1 MDILA
6 NILGSSDQKTLQRP
20 TTLQKPFFVKPKGK
34 EISINPSLEKKVK
47 YIKKSENYEL
57 TLQINGKT
65 IFQNLIL
72 TASAQIENE
81 KGELIQ
87 IPILCK
93 WKRINKDTIIY
104 IKNINS
110 FSYMPNAEDIGYII
124 EVEVSLYD
132 NPKDISIAQ
141 YGPIEMDNDMKQTI
155 EIFLT
160 SGKAHFNFEIF
171 DNEKQEK
178 INNKEYILYLENDG
192 MKLVDVDINRK
203 EKVLE
208 KCRYSQFNP
217 IINLHPTNI
226 KRFTMKFCDVQNN
239 INYLNYAEDIEKFS
253 QSIKSQYEFLAL
265 SKQNRELMYLVIQFF
280 VIDEKI
286 KNNKIFSFQNY
297 KNFSAET
304 KVSITD
310 LIGQLKTLNEEN
322 TIMMKNMK
330 ILERVNKKLHL
341 DLKNL
346 EEDFQITLEKINESD
361 LNIEDEINKNQ
372 KVINNNYNNG
382 NNVNNNNNLKKSN
395 FGNNSSL
402 LNSDWKKKYE
412 EMNNL
417 YNSLLAKEKALTE
430 EKNEYINKEENNKNI
445 IEKYKIELSELKE
458 KNSNLDNDLKIVNK
472 NYTIITE
479 EKTKLNTEIFKL
491 KNENEEL
498 RKSNNKLK
506 ENLNQISKYKELEE
520 LVNKYKKENE
530 KLLFDNKNLI
540 LQRNLLSNQRT
551 DALKELEKLKNLKTS
566 KESEINS
573 LKLEVENSKKLEI
586 ERIKK
591 VQNLNTLNED
601 LQKKYDE
608 LKNKNEIL
616 LIDYNTI
623 KQAYDKLIE
632 NQNEVSMDTNR
643 SNVKIS
649 PEEYEEFDNLKK
661 EKDEN
666 EALIMQLQSNNQA
679 KDLEIK
685 NLKMIIESFK
695 KK

>member
-6 NILGSSDQKTLQRP
+6 NLLGTNDQKIIP
-20 TTLQKPFFVKPKGK
+20 KPNNINSKPFFVKPKGK
-34 EISINPSLEKKVK
+34 EISINPNEEKKVR
-47 YIKKSENYEL
+47 YIKRSQNYDL

-72 TASAQIENE
+72 TASAKSENE

-87 IPILCK
+87 VPILCK
-93 WKRINKDTIIY
+93 WKRVNKDTIIY

-110 FSYMPNAEDIGYII
+110 FSYMPNGEDIGYII

-155 EIFLT
+155 ELFLT
-160 SGKAHFNFEIF
+160 SGKAHFNFEIY
-171 DNEKQEK
+171 DKEKQEK

-203 EKVLE
+203 EKILE
-208 KCRYSQFNP
+208 KCRYSQYNP
-217 IINLHPTNI
+217 IINLHPSNV
-226 KRFTMKFCDVQNN
+226 KRFTMKFCDVDDNM
-239 INYLNYAEDIEKFS
+239 NYLNYADDIEKFS

-286 KNNKIFSFQNY
+286 KNNKIFSFQNF
-297 KNFSAET
+297 KNFNAET

-322 TIMMKNMK
+322 TILLKNMK
-330 ILERVNKKLHL
+330 ILERVNKKLHT

-346 EEDFQITLEKINESD
+346 EEDFQITLEKINETD
-361 LNIEDEINKNQ
+361 LHIEDDINKNQ
-372 KVINNNYNNG
+372 KY
-382 NNVNNNNNLKKSN
+382 NNNNNNKISN
-395 FGNNSSL
+395 LGNNTSL

-417 YNSLLAKEKALTE
+417 YNALLAKEKALSE
-430 EKNEYINKEENNKNI
+430 EKNDFINKEENNKNI
-445 IEKYKIELSELKE
+445 IEKYKNELNDLKE

-472 NYTIITE
+472 NYSIVSE
-479 EKTKLNTEIFKL
+479 EKSKLNTELQKL
-491 KNENEEL
+491 KNQNEEL
-498 RKSNNKLK
+498 TKSNNKLK
-506 ENLNQISKYKELEE
+506 ENLNQISKFKELEE

-530 KLLFDNKNLI
+530 KLVFDNKNLI
-540 LQRNLLSNQRT
+540 LQRNLLSNQRS
-551 DALKELEKLKNLKTS
+551 DALKELEKLKNLKNS
-566 KESEINS
+566 KDTELNS
-573 LKLEVENSKKLEI
+573 LKLEIENSKKLEV
-586 ERIKK
+586 ERVKR
-591 VQNLNTLNED
+591 VQNLNSSIED
-601 LQKKYDE
+601 LQKKYED
-608 LKNKNEIL
+608 LKNSNEIL
-616 LIDYNTI
+616 KIDYNTI
-623 KQAYDKLIE
+623 KQAYDKLVE

-685 NLKMIIESFK
+685 NLKMIIDSLK
-695 KK
+695 K

>member
-6 NILGSSDQKTLQRP
+6 NLLGTNDQKIIP
-20 TTLQKPFFVKPKGK
+20 KPNNINSKPFFVKPKGK
-34 EISINPSLEKKVK
+34 EITINPNEEKKVR
-47 YIKKSENYEL
+47 YIKKSQNYDL

-72 TASAQIENE
+72 TASAKCENE

-87 IPILCK
+87 VPILCK

-110 FSYMPNAEDIGYII
+110 FSYMPNGEDIGYII

-155 EIFLT
+155 ELFLT
-160 SGKAHFNFEIF
+160 SGKAHFNFEIY
-171 DNEKQEK
+171 DKEKQEK

-203 EKVLE
+203 EKILE
-208 KCRYSQFNP
+208 KCRYSQYNP
-217 IINLHPTNI
+217 TIILHPTNV
-226 KRFTMKFCDVQNN
+226 KRFTMKFCDVDDNM
-239 INYLNYAEDIEKFS
+239 NYLNYADDIEKFS

-297 KNFSAET
+297 KNFNAET

-322 TIMMKNMK
+322 TIMLKNMK
-330 ILERVNKKLHL
+330 ILERVNKKLHS

-346 EEDFQITLEKINESD
+346 EEDFQITLEKINETD
-361 LNIEDEINKNQ
+361 LHIEDDINKNQ
-372 KVINNNYNNG
+372 KY
-382 NNVNNNNNLKKSN
+382 NNNNNNKINLGN
-395 FGNNSSL
+395 NNSSL

-417 YNSLLAKEKALTE
+417 YNALLAKEKALSE
-430 EKNEYINKEENNKNI
+430 EKNDYINKEENNKNI
-445 IEKYKIELSELKE
+445 IEKYKNELNDLKE

-472 NYTIITE
+472 NYSIVSE
-479 EKTKLNTEIFKL
+479 EKSKLNNELQKL
-491 KNENEEL
+491 KFQNDEL
-498 RKSNNKLK
+498 TKSNNKLK
-506 ENLNQISKYKELEE
+506 ENLNQISKFKELEE

-530 KLLFDNKNLI
+530 KLVFDNKNLI
-540 LQRNLLSNQRT
+540 LQRNLLSNQRS
-551 DALKELEKLKNLKTS
+551 DALKELEKLKNLQSS
-566 KESEINS
+566 KDTEINS
-573 LKLEVENSKKLEI
+573 LKLEMENSKKLEV
-586 ERIKK
+586 ERVKR
-591 VQNLNTLNED
+591 VQNLNFSIEE
-601 LQKKYDE
+601 LQKKYED
-608 LKNKNEIL
+608 LKNSNEIL
-616 LIDYNTI
+616 KIDYNTI
-623 KQAYDKLIE
+623 KQAYDKLVE

-643 SNVKIS
+643 SNIKIS

-685 NLKMIIESFK
+685 NLKMIIDSLK
-695 KK
+695 K

>member
-226 KRFTMKFCDVQNN
+226 KRFTMKFCDIQNN

-382 NNVNNNNNLKKSN
+382 NNVNNNNNLQKSN

-586 ERIKK
+586 ESIKK

>member
-226 KRFTMKFCDVQNN
+226 KRFTMKFCDIQNN

-297 KNFSAET
+297 KNFNAET

-322 TIMMKNMK
+322 TIMLKNMK
-330 ILERVNKKLHL
+330 ILERVNKKLHS

-346 EEDFQITLEKINESD
+346 EEDFQITLEKINETD
-361 LNIEDEINKNQ
+361 LHIEDDINKNQ
-372 KVINNNYNNG
+372 KY
-382 NNVNNNNNLKKSN
+382 NNNNNNKINLGN
-395 FGNNSSL
+395 NNSSL

-417 YNSLLAKEKALTE
+417 YNALLAKEKALSE
-430 EKNEYINKEENNKNI
+430 EKNDYINKEENNKNI
-445 IEKYKIELSELKE
+445 IEKYKNELNDLKE

-472 NYTIITE
+472 NYSIVSE
-479 EKTKLNTEIFKL
+479 EKSKLNNELQKL
-491 KNENEEL
+491 KFQNDEL
-498 RKSNNKLK
+498 TKSNNKLK
-506 ENLNQISKYKELEE
+506 ENLNQISKFKELEE

-530 KLLFDNKNLI
+530 KLVFDNKNLI
-540 LQRNLLSNQRT
+540 LQRNLLSNQRS
-551 DALKELEKLKNLKTS
+551 DALKELEKLKNLKSS
-566 KESEINS
+566 KDTEINS
-573 LKLEVENSKKLEI
+573 LKLEMENSKKLEV
-586 ERIKK
+586 ERVKR
-591 VQNLNTLNED
+591 VQNLNFSIEE
-601 LQKKYDE
+601 LQKK
-608 LKNKNEIL
+608 I
-616 LIDYNTI
+616 
-623 KQAYDKLIE
+623 
-632 NQNEVSMDTNR
+632 
-643 SNVKIS
+643 
-649 PEEYEEFDNLKK
+649 
-661 EKDEN
+661 
-666 EALIMQLQSNNQA
+666 
-679 KDLEIK
+679 
-685 NLKMIIESFK
+685 
-695 KK
+695 

>member
-6 NILGSSDQKTLQRP
+6 NLLGTNEQKIIP
-20 TTLQKPFFVKPKGK
+20 KPNNINSKPFFVKPKGK
-34 EISINPSLEKKVK
+34 EISINPNEEKKVR
-47 YIKKSENYEL
+47 YIKRSQNYDL

-72 TASAQIENE
+72 TASAKSENE

-87 IPILCK
+87 VPILCK
-93 WKRINKDTIIY
+93 WKRVNKDTIIY

-110 FSYMPNAEDIGYII
+110 FSYMPNGEDIGYII

-155 EIFLT
+155 ELFLT

-171 DNEKQEK
+171 DKEKQEK
-178 INNKEYILYLENDG
+178 VNNKEYILYLENDG

-203 EKVLE
+203 EKILE
-208 KCRYSQFNP
+208 KCRYSQYNP
-217 IINLHPTNI
+217 IINLHPSNV
-226 KRFTMKFCDVQNN
+226 KRFTMKFCDVDDNM
-239 INYLNYAEDIEKFS
+239 NYLNYADDIEKFS

-286 KNNKIFSFQNY
+286 KNNKIFSFQNF
-297 KNFSAET
+297 KNFNAET

-322 TIMMKNMK
+322 TILLKNMK
-330 ILERVNKKLHL
+330 ILERVNKKLHI

-346 EEDFQITLEKINESD
+346 EEDFQITLEKINETD
-361 LNIEDEINKNQ
+361 LHIEDDINKNQ
-372 KVINNNYNNG
+372 KY
-382 NNVNNNNNLKKSN
+382 NNNNNNKISN
-395 FGNNSSL
+395 FGNNTSL

-417 YNSLLAKEKALTE
+417 YNALLAKEKALSE
-430 EKNEYINKEENNKNI
+430 EKNDFINKEENNKNI
-445 IEKYKIELSELKE
+445 IEKYKNELNDLKE

-472 NYTIITE
+472 NYSIVSE
-479 EKTKLNTEIFKL
+479 EKSKLNTELQKL
-491 KNENEEL
+491 KNQNEEL
-498 RKSNNKLK
+498 TKSNNKLK
-506 ENLNQISKYKELEE
+506 ENLNQISKFKELEE

-530 KLLFDNKNLI
+530 KLVFDNKNLI
-540 LQRNLLSNQRT
+540 LQRNLLSNQRS
-551 DALKELEKLKNLKTS
+551 DALKELEKLKNLKNS
-566 KESEINS
+566 KDTELNS
-573 LKLEVENSKKLEI
+573 LKLEIENSKKLEV
-586 ERIKK
+586 ERVKR
-591 VQNLNTLNED
+591 VQNLNSSIED
-601 LQKKYDE
+601 LQKKYED
-608 LKNKNEIL
+608 LKNSNEIL
-616 LIDYNTI
+616 KIDYNTI
-623 KQAYDKLIE
+623 KQAYDKLVE

-685 NLKMIIESFK
+685 NLKMIIDSLK
-695 KK
+695 K

>member
-6 NILGSSDQKTLQRP
+6 NLLGTNDQKIIP
-20 TTLQKPFFVKPKGK
+20 KPNNINSKPFFVKPKGK
-34 EISINPSLEKKVK
+34 EISINPNEEKKVR
-47 YIKKSENYEL
+47 YIKRSQNYDL

-72 TASAQIENE
+72 TASAKCENE

-87 IPILCK
+87 VPILCK

-110 FSYMPNAEDIGYII
+110 FSYMPNGEDIGYII

-155 EIFLT
+155 ELFLT
-160 SGKAHFNFEIF
+160 SGKAHFNFEIY
-171 DNEKQEK
+171 DKEKQEK

-203 EKVLE
+203 EKILE
-208 KCRYSQFNP
+208 KCRYSQYNP
-217 IINLHPTNI
+217 TIILHPTNV
-226 KRFTMKFCDVQNN
+226 KRFTMKFCDVDDNM
-239 INYLNYAEDIEKFS
+239 NYLNYADDIEKFS

-297 KNFSAET
+297 KNFNAET

-322 TIMMKNMK
+322 TIMLKNMK
-330 ILERVNKKLHL
+330 ILERVNKKLHS

-346 EEDFQITLEKINESD
+346 EEDFQITLEKINETD
-361 LNIEDEINKNQ
+361 LHIEDDINKNQ
-372 KVINNNYNNG
+372 KY
-382 NNVNNNNNLKKSN
+382 NNNNNNKINLGN
-395 FGNNSSL
+395 NNSSL

-417 YNSLLAKEKALTE
+417 YNALLAKEKALSE
-430 EKNEYINKEENNKNI
+430 EKNDYINKEENNKNI
-445 IEKYKIELSELKE
+445 IEKYKNELNDLKE

-472 NYTIITE
+472 NYSIVSE
-479 EKTKLNTEIFKL
+479 EKSKLNNELQKL
-491 KNENEEL
+491 KFQNDEL
-498 RKSNNKLK
+498 TKSNNKLK
-506 ENLNQISKYKELEE
+506 ENLNQISKFKELEE

-530 KLLFDNKNLI
+530 KLVFDNKNLI
-540 LQRNLLSNQRT
+540 LQRNLLSNQRS
-551 DALKELEKLKNLKTS
+551 DALKELEKLKNLKSS
-566 KESEINS
+566 KDTEINS
-573 LKLEVENSKKLEI
+573 LKLEMENSKKLEV
-586 ERIKK
+586 ERVKR
-591 VQNLNTLNED
+591 VQNLNFSIEE
-601 LQKKYDE
+601 LQKKYED
-608 LKNKNEIL
+608 LKNSNEIL
-616 LIDYNTI
+616 KIDYNTI
-623 KQAYDKLIE
+623 KQAYDKLVE

-643 SNVKIS
+643 SNIKIS

-685 NLKMIIESFK
+685 NLKMIIDSLK
-695 KK
+695 K

>member
-110 FSYMPNAEDIGYII
+110 FSYMPNGEDIGYII

-155 EIFLT
+155 ELFLT

-226 KRFTMKFCDVQNN
+226 KRFTMKFCDIQNN

-382 NNVNNNNNLKKSN
+382 NNVNNNIKKSN

>member
-20 TTLQKPFFVKPKGK
+20 TTIQKPFFVKPKGK

-286 KNNKIFSFQNY
+286 KNNKIFSFQNF
-297 KNFSAET
+297 KNFNAET

-322 TIMMKNMK
+322 TILLKNMK
-330 ILERVNKKLHL
+330 ILERVNKKLHI

-346 EEDFQITLEKINESD
+346 EEDFQITLEKINETD
-361 LNIEDEINKNQ
+361 LHIEDDINKNQ
-372 KVINNNYNNG
+372 KY
-382 NNVNNNNNLKKSN
+382 NNNNNNKISN
-395 FGNNSSL
+395 FGNNTSL

-445 IEKYKIELSELKE
+445 IEKYLK
-458 KNSNLDNDLKIVNK
+458 DNNIKDYQLLYKENIKRNM
-472 NYTIITE
+472 
-479 EKTKLNTEIFKL
+479 KTKLLLLNYKQLYEDNLDSNPINVFGKSKPYYVNKINGEYYSFVL
-491 KNENEEL
+491 KDESEC
-498 RKSNNKLK
+498 RINKL
-506 ENLNQISKYKELEE
+506 
-520 LVNKYKKENE
+520 
-530 KLLFDNKNLI
+530 LLCNKNSTCI
-540 LQRNLLSNQRT
+540 
-551 DALKELEKLKNLKTS
+551 KL
-566 KESEINS
+566 
-573 LKLEVENSKKLEI
+573 
-586 ERIKK
+586 
-591 VQNLNTLNED
+591 
-601 LQKKYDE
+601 
-608 LKNKNEIL
+608 
-616 LIDYNTI
+616 
-623 KQAYDKLIE
+623 
-632 NQNEVSMDTNR
+632 
-643 SNVKIS
+643 
-649 PEEYEEFDNLKK
+649 DN
-661 EKDEN
+661 
-666 EALIMQLQSNNQA
+666 
-679 KDLEIK
+679 
-685 NLKMIIESFK
+685 
-695 KK
+695 

>member
-6 NILGSSDQKTLQRP
+6 NLLGTNDQKIIP
-20 TTLQKPFFVKPKGK
+20 KPNNINSKPFFVKPKGK
-34 EISINPSLEKKVK
+34 EITINPNEEKKVR
-47 YIKKSENYEL
+47 YIKKSQNYDL

-72 TASAQIENE
+72 TASAKCENE

-87 IPILCK
+87 VPILCK

-110 FSYMPNAEDIGYII
+110 FSYMPNGEDIGYII

-155 EIFLT
+155 ELFLT
-160 SGKAHFNFEIF
+160 SGKAHFNFEIY
-171 DNEKQEK
+171 DKEKQEK

-203 EKVLE
+203 EKILE
-208 KCRYSQFNP
+208 KCRYSQYNP
-217 IINLHPTNI
+217 TIILHPTNV
-226 KRFTMKFCDVQNN
+226 KRFTMKFCDVDDNM
-239 INYLNYAEDIEKFS
+239 NYLNYADDIEKFS

-297 KNFSAET
+297 KNFNAET

-322 TIMMKNMK
+322 TIMLKNMK
-330 ILERVNKKLHL
+330 ILERVNKKLHS

-346 EEDFQITLEKINESD
+346 EEDFQITLEKINETD
-361 LNIEDEINKNQ
+361 LHIEDDINKNQ
-372 KVINNNYNNG
+372 KY
-382 NNVNNNNNLKKSN
+382 NNNNNNNKINLGN
-395 FGNNSSL
+395 NNSSL

-417 YNSLLAKEKALTE
+417 YNALLAKEKALSE
-430 EKNEYINKEENNKNI
+430 EKNDYINKEENNKNI
-445 IEKYKIELSELKE
+445 IEKYKNELNDLKE

-472 NYTIITE
+472 NYSIVSE
-479 EKTKLNTEIFKL
+479 EKSKLNNELQKL
-491 KNENEEL
+491 KFQNDEL
-498 RKSNNKLK
+498 TKSNNKLK
-506 ENLNQISKYKELEE
+506 ENLNQISKFKELEE

-530 KLLFDNKNLI
+530 KLVFDNKNLI
-540 LQRNLLSNQRT
+540 LQRNLLSNQRS
-551 DALKELEKLKNLKTS
+551 DALKELEKLKNLKSS
-566 KESEINS
+566 KDTEINS
-573 LKLEVENSKKLEI
+573 LKLEMENSKKLEV
-586 ERIKK
+586 ERVKR
-591 VQNLNTLNED
+591 VQNLNFSIEE
-601 LQKKYDE
+601 LQKKYED
-608 LKNKNEIL
+608 LKNSNEIL
-616 LIDYNTI
+616 KIDYNTI
-623 KQAYDKLIE
+623 KQAYDKLVE

-643 SNVKIS
+643 SNIKIS

-685 NLKMIIESFK
+685 NLKMIIDSLK
-695 KK
+695 K

>member
-6 NILGSSDQKTLQRP
+6 NLLGTNDQKIIP
-20 TTLQKPFFVKPKGK
+20 KPNNINSKPFFVKPKGK
-34 EISINPSLEKKVK
+34 EITINPNEEKKVR
-47 YIKKSENYEL
+47 YIKKSQNYDL

-72 TASAQIENE
+72 TASAKCENE

-87 IPILCK
+87 VPILCK

-110 FSYMPNAEDIGYII
+110 FSYMPNGEDIGYII

-155 EIFLT
+155 ELFLT
-160 SGKAHFNFEIF
+160 SGKAHFNFEIY
-171 DNEKQEK
+171 DKEKQEK

-203 EKVLE
+203 EKILE
-208 KCRYSQFNP
+208 KCRYSQYNP
-217 IINLHPTNI
+217 TIILHPTNV
-226 KRFTMKFCDVQNN
+226 KRFTMKFCDVDDNM
-239 INYLNYAEDIEKFS
+239 NYLNYADDIEKFS

-297 KNFSAET
+297 KNFNAET

-322 TIMMKNMK
+322 TIMLKNMK
-330 ILERVNKKLHL
+330 ILERVNKKLHS

-346 EEDFQITLEKINESD
+346 EEDFQITLEKINETD
-361 LNIEDEINKNQ
+361 LHIEDDINKNQ
-372 KVINNNYNNG
+372 KYY
-382 NNVNNNNNLKKSN
+382 NNNNNKISN
-395 FGNNSSL
+395 LGNNTSL

-417 YNSLLAKEKALTE
+417 YNALLAKEKALSE
-430 EKNEYINKEENNKNI
+430 EKNDYINKEENNKNI
-445 IEKYKIELSELKE
+445 IEKYKNELNDLKE

-472 NYTIITE
+472 NYSIVSE
-479 EKTKLNTEIFKL
+479 EKSKLNNELQKL
-491 KNENEEL
+491 KFQNDEL
-498 RKSNNKLK
+498 TKSNNKLK
-506 ENLNQISKYKELEE
+506 ENLNQISKFKELEE

-530 KLLFDNKNLI
+530 KLVFDNKNLI
-540 LQRNLLSNQRT
+540 LQRNLLSNQRS
-551 DALKELEKLKNLKTS
+551 DALKELEKLKNLKSS
-566 KESEINS
+566 KDTEINS
-573 LKLEVENSKKLEI
+573 LKLEMENSKKLEV
-586 ERIKK
+586 ERVKK
-591 VQNLNTLNED
+591 VQNLNSSIED
-601 LQKKYDE
+601 LQKKYED
-608 LKNKNEIL
+608 LKNSNEIL
-616 LIDYNTI
+616 KIDYNTI
-623 KQAYDKLIE
+623 KQAYDKLVE

-643 SNVKIS
+643 SNIKIS

-685 NLKMIIESFK
+685 NLKMIIDSLK
-695 KK
+695 K

>member
-226 KRFTMKFCDVQNN
+226 KRFTMKFCDIQNN

-382 NNVNNNNNLKKSN
+382 NNVNNNIKKSN

>member
-6 NILGSSDQKTLQRP
+6 NLLGTNEQKIIP
-20 TTLQKPFFVKPKGK
+20 KPNNINSKPFFVKPKGK
-34 EISINPSLEKKVK
+34 EISINPNEEKKVR
-47 YIKKSENYEL
+47 YIKRSQNYDL

-72 TASAQIENE
+72 TASAKSENE

-87 IPILCK
+87 VPILCK
-93 WKRINKDTIIY
+93 WKRVNKDTIIY

-110 FSYMPNAEDIGYII
+110 FSYMPNGEDIGYII

-155 EIFLT
+155 ELFLT

-171 DNEKQEK
+171 DKEKQEK
-178 INNKEYILYLENDG
+178 VNNKEYILYLENDG

-203 EKVLE
+203 EKILE
-208 KCRYSQFNP
+208 KCRYSQYNP
-217 IINLHPTNI
+217 IINLHPSNV
-226 KRFTMKFCDVQNN
+226 KRFTMKFCDVDDNM
-239 INYLNYAEDIEKFS
+239 NYLNYADDIEKFS

-286 KNNKIFSFQNY
+286 KNNKIFSFQNF
-297 KNFSAET
+297 KNFNAET

-322 TIMMKNMK
+322 TILLKNMK
-330 ILERVNKKLHL
+330 ILERVNKKLHT

-346 EEDFQITLEKINESD
+346 EEDFQITLEKINETD
-361 LNIEDEINKNQ
+361 LHIEDDINKNQ
-372 KVINNNYNNG
+372 KYY
-382 NNVNNNNNLKKSN
+382 NNNNNKISN
-395 FGNNSSL
+395 LGNNTSL

-417 YNSLLAKEKALTE
+417 YNALLAKEKALSE
-430 EKNEYINKEENNKNI
+430 EKNDFINKEENNKNI
-445 IEKYKIELSELKE
+445 IEKYKNELNDLKE

-472 NYTIITE
+472 NYSIVSE
-479 EKTKLNTEIFKL
+479 EKSKLNTELQKL
-491 KNENEEL
+491 KNQNEEL
-498 RKSNNKLK
+498 TKSNNKLK
-506 ENLNQISKYKELEE
+506 ENLNQISKFKELEE

-530 KLLFDNKNLI
+530 KLVFDNKNLI
-540 LQRNLLSNQRT
+540 LQRNLLSNQRS
-551 DALKELEKLKNLKTS
+551 DALKELEKLKNLKNS
-566 KESEINS
+566 KDTELNS
-573 LKLEVENSKKLEI
+573 LKLEIENSKKLEV
-586 ERIKK
+586 ERVKK
-591 VQNLNTLNED
+591 VQNLNSSIED
-601 LQKKYDE
+601 LQKKYED
-608 LKNKNEIL
+608 LKNSNEIL
-616 LIDYNTI
+616 KIDYNTI
-623 KQAYDKLIE
+623 KQAYDKLVE

-685 NLKMIIESFK
+685 NLKMIIDSLK
-695 KK
+695 K

>member
-226 KRFTMKFCDVQNN
+226 KRFTMKFCDIQNN

-417 YNSLLAKEKALTE
+417 YNALLAKEKALSE
-430 EKNEYINKEENNKNI
+430 EKNDYINKEENNKNI

>member
-6 NILGSSDQKTLQRP
+6 NLLGTNDQKIIP
-20 TTLQKPFFVKPKGK
+20 KPNNINSKPFFVKPKGK
-34 EISINPSLEKKVK
+34 EITINPNEEKKVR
-47 YIKKSENYEL
+47 YIKKSENYDL

-72 TASAQIENE
+72 TASAKSENE
-81 KGELIQ
+81 RGELIQ
-87 IPILCK
+87 VPILCK

-110 FSYMPNAEDIGYII
+110 FSYMPNGEDIGYII

-155 EIFLT
+155 ELFLT

-171 DNEKQEK
+171 DKEKQEK

-203 EKVLE
+203 EKILE
-208 KCRYSQFNP
+208 KCRYSQYNP
-217 IINLHPTNI
+217 IINLHPSNV
-226 KRFTMKFCDVQNN
+226 KRFTMKFCDVDDNM
-239 INYLNYAEDIEKFS
+239 NYLNYADDIEKFS

-297 KNFSAET
+297 KNFNAET

-322 TIMMKNMK
+322 TIMLKNMK
-330 ILERVNKKLHL
+330 ILERVNKKLHT

-346 EEDFQITLEKINESD
+346 EEDFQITLEKINETD
-361 LNIEDEINKNQ
+361 LHIEDDINKNQ
-372 KVINNNYNNG
+372 KY
-382 NNVNNNNNLKKSN
+382 NNNNNNKNSN
-395 FGNNSSL
+395 LGNNSSL

-417 YNSLLAKEKALTE
+417 YNALLAKEKALSE
-430 EKNEYINKEENNKNI
+430 EKNDFINKEENNKNI
-445 IEKYKIELSELKE
+445 IEKYKNELNDLKE

-472 NYTIITE
+472 NYSIVSE
-479 EKTKLNTEIFKL
+479 EKSKLNTELQKL
-491 KNENEEL
+491 KNQNEEL
-498 RKSNNKLK
+498 TKSNNKLK
-506 ENLNQISKYKELEE
+506 ENLNQISKFKELEE

-530 KLLFDNKNLI
+530 KLVFDNKNLI
-540 LQRNLLSNQRT
+540 LQRNLLSNQRS
-551 DALKELEKLKNLKTS
+551 DALKELEKLKNLKNT
-566 KESEINS
+566 KDTELNS
-573 LKLEVENSKKLEI
+573 LKLEIENSKKLEV
-586 ERIKK
+586 ERVKR
-591 VQNLNTLNED
+591 VQDLNSSIED
-601 LQKKYDE
+601 LQKKYED
-608 LKNKNEIL
+608 LKNSNEIL
-616 LIDYNTI
+616 KIDYNTI

-685 NLKMIIESFK
+685 NLKMIIDSLK
-695 KK
+695 K

>member
-6 NILGSSDQKTLQRP
+6 NLLGTNDQKIIP
-20 TTLQKPFFVKPKGK
+20 KPNNINSKPFFVKPKGK
-34 EISINPSLEKKVK
+34 EITINPNEEKKVR
-47 YIKKSENYEL
+47 YIKKSQNYDL

-72 TASAQIENE
+72 TASAKCENE

-87 IPILCK
+87 VPILCK

-110 FSYMPNAEDIGYII
+110 FSYMPNGEDIGYII

-155 EIFLT
+155 ELFLT
-160 SGKAHFNFEIF
+160 SGKAHFNFEIY
-171 DNEKQEK
+171 DKEKQEK

-203 EKVLE
+203 EKILE
-208 KCRYSQFNP
+208 KCRYSQYNP
-217 IINLHPTNI
+217 TIILHPTNV
-226 KRFTMKFCDVQNN
+226 KRFTMKFCDVDDNM
-239 INYLNYAEDIEKFS
+239 NYLNYADDIEKFS

-297 KNFSAET
+297 KNFNAET

-322 TIMMKNMK
+322 TIMLKNMK
-330 ILERVNKKLHL
+330 ILERVNKKLHS

-346 EEDFQITLEKINESD
+346 EEDFQITLEKINETD
-361 LNIEDEINKNQ
+361 LHIEDDINKN
-372 KVINNNYNNG
+372 KKY
-382 NNVNNNNNLKKSN
+382 NNNNNNNKINLGN
-395 FGNNSSL
+395 NNSSL

-417 YNSLLAKEKALTE
+417 YNALLAKEKALSE
-430 EKNEYINKEENNKNI
+430 EKNDNINKEENNKNI
-445 IEKYKIELSELKE
+445 IEKYKNELNDLKE
-458 KNSNLDNDLKIVNK
+458 KNSNLNNDLKIVNK
-472 NYTIITE
+472 NYSIVSE
-479 EKTKLNTEIFKL
+479 EKSKLNNELQKL
-491 KNENEEL
+491 KFQNDEL
-498 RKSNNKLK
+498 TKSNNKLK
-506 ENLNQISKYKELEE
+506 ENINQISKFKELEE

-530 KLLFDNKNLI
+530 KLVFDNKNLI
-540 LQRNLLSNQRT
+540 LQRNLLSNQRS
-551 DALKELEKLKNLKTS
+551 DALKELEKLKNLKSS
-566 KESEINS
+566 KDTEINS
-573 LKLEVENSKKLEI
+573 LKLEMENSKKLEV
-586 ERIKK
+586 ERVKR
-591 VQNLNTLNED
+591 VQNLNFSIEE
-601 LQKKYDE
+601 LQKKYED
-608 LKNKNEIL
+608 LKNSNEIL
-616 LIDYNTI
+616 KIDYNTI
-623 KQAYDKLIE
+623 KQAYDKLVE

-643 SNVKIS
+643 SNIKIS

-685 NLKMIIESFK
+685 NLKMIIDSLK
-695 KK
+695 K

>member
-226 KRFTMKFCDVQNN
+226 KRFTMKFCDIQNN

>member
-6 NILGSSDQKTLQRP
+6 NLLGTNDQKIIP
-20 TTLQKPFFVKPKGK
+20 KPNNINSKPFFVKPKGK
-34 EISINPSLEKKVK
+34 EITINPNEEKKVR
-47 YIKKSENYEL
+47 YIKKSENYDL

-72 TASAQIENE
+72 TASAKSENE
-81 KGELIQ
+81 RGELIQ
-87 IPILCK
+87 VPILCK

-110 FSYMPNAEDIGYII
+110 FSYMPNGEDIGYII

-155 EIFLT
+155 ELFLT

-171 DNEKQEK
+171 DKEKQEK

-203 EKVLE
+203 EKILE
-208 KCRYSQFNP
+208 KCRYSQYNP
-217 IINLHPTNI
+217 IINLHPSNV
-226 KRFTMKFCDVQNN
+226 KRFTMKFCDVDDNM
-239 INYLNYAEDIEKFS
+239 NYLNYADDIEKFS

-297 KNFSAET
+297 KNFNAET

-322 TIMMKNMK
+322 TILLKNMK
-330 ILERVNKKLHL
+330 ILERVNKKLHT

-346 EEDFQITLEKINESD
+346 EEDFQITLEKINETD
-361 LNIEDEINKNQ
+361 LHIEDDMNKNQ
-372 KVINNNYNNG
+372 KY
-382 NNVNNNNNLKKSN
+382 NNNNNSN
-395 FGNNSSL
+395 NNNKNSNLGNNSSL

-417 YNSLLAKEKALTE
+417 YNALLAKEKALSE
-430 EKNEYINKEENNKNI
+430 EKNDFINKEENNKNI
-445 IEKYKIELSELKE
+445 IEKYKNELNDLKE

-472 NYTIITE
+472 NYSIVSE
-479 EKTKLNTEIFKL
+479 EKSKLNTELQKL
-491 KNENEEL
+491 KNQNEEL
-498 RKSNNKLK
+498 TKSNNKLK
-506 ENLNQISKYKELEE
+506 ENLNQISKFKELEE

-530 KLLFDNKNLI
+530 KLVFDNKNLI
-540 LQRNLLSNQRT
+540 LQRNLLSNQRS
-551 DALKELEKLKNLKTS
+551 DALKELEKLKNLKNT
-566 KESEINS
+566 KDTELNS
-573 LKLEVENSKKLEI
+573 LKLEIENSKKLEV
-586 ERIKK
+586 ERVKR
-591 VQNLNTLNED
+591 VQDLNSSIED
-601 LQKKYDE
+601 LQKKYED
-608 LKNKNEIL
+608 LKNSNEIL
-616 LIDYNTI
+616 KIDYNTI

-685 NLKMIIESFK
+685 NLKMIIDSLK
-695 KK
+695 K

>member
-1 MDILA
+1 
-6 NILGSSDQKTLQRP
+6 
-20 TTLQKPFFVKPKGK
+20 
-34 EISINPSLEKKVK
+34 
-47 YIKKSENYEL
+47 
-57 TLQINGKT
+57 
-65 IFQNLIL
+65 
-72 TASAQIENE
+72 
-81 KGELIQ
+81 
-87 IPILCK
+87 
-93 WKRINKDTIIY
+93 
-104 IKNINS
+104 
-110 FSYMPNAEDIGYII
+110 
-124 EVEVSLYD
+124 
-132 NPKDISIAQ
+132 
-141 YGPIEMDNDMKQTI
+141 
-155 EIFLT
+155 
-160 SGKAHFNFEIF
+160 
-171 DNEKQEK
+171 
-178 INNKEYILYLENDG
+178 
-192 MKLVDVDINRK
+192 MKLVDVDDN
-203 EKVLE
+203 
-208 KCRYSQFNP
+208 
-217 IINLHPTNI
+217 
-226 KRFTMKFCDVQNN
+226 M
-239 INYLNYAEDIEKFS
+239 NYLNYADDIEKFS

-382 NNVNNNNNLKKSN
+382 NNVNNNIKKSN

>member
-226 KRFTMKFCDVQNN
+226 KRFTMKFCDIQNN

-382 NNVNNNNNLKKSN
+382 NNVNNNIKKSN

-479 EKTKLNTEIFKL
+479 EKTKLNTEIFEL

>member
-226 KRFTMKFCDVQNN
+226 KRFTMKFCDIQNN

-382 NNVNNNNNLKKSN
+382 NNVNNNNYIKKSN

>member
-6 NILGSSDQKTLQRP
+6 NLLGTNDQKIIP
-20 TTLQKPFFVKPKGK
+20 KPNNINSKPFFVKPKGK
-34 EISINPSLEKKVK
+34 EITINPNEEKKVR
-47 YIKKSENYEL
+47 YIKKSQNYDL

-72 TASAQIENE
+72 TASAKCENE

-87 IPILCK
+87 VPILCK

-110 FSYMPNAEDIGYII
+110 FSYMPNGEDIGYII

-155 EIFLT
+155 ELFLT
-160 SGKAHFNFEIF
+160 SGKAHFNFEIY
-171 DNEKQEK
+171 DKEKQEK

-203 EKVLE
+203 EKILE
-208 KCRYSQFNP
+208 KCRYSQYNP
-217 IINLHPTNI
+217 TIILHPTNV
-226 KRFTMKFCDVQNN
+226 KRFTMKFCDVDDNM
-239 INYLNYAEDIEKFS
+239 NYLNYADDIEKFS

-297 KNFSAET
+297 KNFNAET

-322 TIMMKNMK
+322 TIMLKNMK
-330 ILERVNKKLHL
+330 ILERVNKKLHT

-346 EEDFQITLEKINESD
+346 EEDFQITLEKINETD
-361 LNIEDEINKNQ
+361 LHIEDDINKNQ
-372 KVINNNYNNG
+372 KYY
-382 NNVNNNNNLKKSN
+382 NNNNNKISN
-395 FGNNSSL
+395 LGNNTSL

-417 YNSLLAKEKALTE
+417 YNALLAKEKALSE
-430 EKNEYINKEENNKNI
+430 EKNDYINKEENNKNI
-445 IEKYKIELSELKE
+445 IEKYKNEL
-458 KNSNLDNDLKIVNK
+458 NDLKIVNK
-472 NYTIITE
+472 NYSIVSE
-479 EKTKLNTEIFKL
+479 EKSKLNNELQKL
-491 KNENEEL
+491 KFQNDEL
-498 RKSNNKLK
+498 TKSNNKLK
-506 ENLNQISKYKELEE
+506 ENLNQISKFKELEE

-530 KLLFDNKNLI
+530 KLVFDNKNLI
-540 LQRNLLSNQRT
+540 LQRNLLSNQRS
-551 DALKELEKLKNLKTS
+551 DALKELEKLKNLKSS
-566 KESEINS
+566 KDTEINS
-573 LKLEVENSKKLEI
+573 LKLEMENSKKLEV
-586 ERIKK
+586 ERVKR
-591 VQNLNTLNED
+591 VQNLNFSIEE
-601 LQKKYDE
+601 LQKKYED
-608 LKNKNEIL
+608 LKNSNEIL
-616 LIDYNTI
+616 KIDYNTI
-623 KQAYDKLIE
+623 KQAYDKLVE

-643 SNVKIS
+643 SNIKIS

-685 NLKMIIESFK
+685 NLKMIIDSLK
-695 KK
+695 K

>member
-20 TTLQKPFFVKPKGK
+20 TTIQKPFFVKPKGK

>member
-6 NILGSSDQKTLQRP
+6 NLLGTNDQKIIP
-20 TTLQKPFFVKPKGK
+20 KPNNINSKPFFVKPKGK
-34 EISINPSLEKKVK
+34 EITINPNEEKKVR
-47 YIKKSENYEL
+47 YIKKSQNYDL

-72 TASAQIENE
+72 TASAKCENE

-87 IPILCK
+87 VPILCK

-110 FSYMPNAEDIGYII
+110 FSYMPNGEDIGYII

-155 EIFLT
+155 ELFLT
-160 SGKAHFNFEIF
+160 SGKAHFNFEIY
-171 DNEKQEK
+171 DKEKQEK

-203 EKVLE
+203 EKILE
-208 KCRYSQFNP
+208 KCRYSQYNP
-217 IINLHPTNI
+217 TIILHPTNV
-226 KRFTMKFCDVQNN
+226 KRFTMKFCDVDDNM
-239 INYLNYAEDIEKFS
+239 NYLNYADDIEKFS

-297 KNFSAET
+297 KNFNAET

-322 TIMMKNMK
+322 TIMLKNMK
-330 ILERVNKKLHL
+330 ILERVNKKLHS

-346 EEDFQITLEKINESD
+346 EEDFQITLEKINETD
-361 LNIEDEINKNQ
+361 LHIEDDINKNQ
-372 KVINNNYNNG
+372 KY
-382 NNVNNNNNLKKSN
+382 NNNNNNKINLGN
-395 FGNNSSL
+395 NNSSL

-417 YNSLLAKEKALTE
+417 YNALLAKEKALSE
-430 EKNEYINKEENNKNI
+430 EKNDYINKEENNKNI
-445 IEKYKIELSELKE
+445 IEKYKNELNDLKE

-472 NYTIITE
+472 NYSIVSE
-479 EKTKLNTEIFKL
+479 EKSKLNNELQKL
-491 KNENEEL
+491 KFQNDEL
-498 RKSNNKLK
+498 TKSNNKLK
-506 ENLNQISKYKELEE
+506 ENLNQISKFKELEE

-530 KLLFDNKNLI
+530 KLVFDNKNLI
-540 LQRNLLSNQRT
+540 LQRNLLSNQRS
-551 DALKELEKLKNLKTS
+551 DALKELEKLKNLKSS
-566 KESEINS
+566 KDTEINS
-573 LKLEVENSKKLEI
+573 LKLEMENSKKLEV
-586 ERIKK
+586 ERVKR
-591 VQNLNTLNED
+591 VQNLNFSIEE
-601 LQKKYDE
+601 LQKKYED
-608 LKNKNEIL
+608 LKNSNEIL
-616 LIDYNTI
+616 KIDYNTI
-623 KQAYDKLIE
+623 KQAYDKLVE

-643 SNVKIS
+643 SNIKIS

-685 NLKMIIESFK
+685 NLKMIIDSLK
-695 KK
+695 K